1 MARKFTSWD
10 DLETALQKEMYSAM
24 EEVIDQS
31 FQDLHEN
38 VDYFYESP
46 EGAYKRTG
54 QLGESPEYELSESGN
69 DLIGKI
75 NLDTTYKYNP
85 SGRDTETI
93 YGYAENNEL
102 LGNGGFW
109 DKTMNQIEENIKNA
123 FNKRGFR

>member
-1 MARKFTSWD
+1 MNGLLKS
-10 DLETALQKEMYSAM
+10 
-24 EEVIDQS
+24 
-31 FQDLHEN
+31 
-38 VDYFYESP
+38 
-46 EGAYKRTG
+46 
-54 QLGESPEYELSESGN
+54 
-69 DLIGKI
+69 GKI
-75 NLDTTYKYNP
+75 DLDTTYRYNP

>member
-54 QLGESPEYELSESGN
+54 QLVESPEHELSGSGN

-75 NLDTTYKYNP
+75 DLDTTYKYNP

>member
-75 NLDTTYKYNP
+75 NLDTTYRYNP

>member
-46 EGAYKRTG
+46 EGTYKRTG
-54 QLGESPEYELSESGN
+54 QLGESPEHELSGSGN

-75 NLDTTYKYNP
+75 DLDTTYRYNP

>member
-46 EGAYKRTG
+46 EGAYKRTD
-54 QLGESPEYELSESGN
+54 QLGESPEHELSGTGN

-75 NLDTTYKYNP
+75 NLDTTYRYNP